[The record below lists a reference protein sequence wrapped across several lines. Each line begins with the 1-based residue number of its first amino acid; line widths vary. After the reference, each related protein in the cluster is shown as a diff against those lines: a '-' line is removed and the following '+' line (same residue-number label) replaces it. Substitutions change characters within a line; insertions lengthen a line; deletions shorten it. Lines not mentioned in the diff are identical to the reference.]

1 VDSLEWMREDNRRLK
16 SGQRGI
22 KLLVREQRDR
32 VRPYGSGLRLVR
44 NLLEDSQMSLTVLR
58 TWLFSS
64 RSISGSSLLLIALF
78 LPSMACSPTSSTG
91 NQNSNGNTNTND
103 NGSGSGES
111 FTVTFDGD
119 GGITSS
125 GTTDFAFNGASF
137 SGGTVKTVGV
147 MDLYGSG
154 LFAYEVLDGSTVTV
168 MFDNPIDS
176 LGLFFVTRG
185 DGQTNL
191 TARDADGVVVGTATA
206 AQPDSGNEVVTV
218 TLSADATSVEVV
230 HTGDGEGW
238 IDDFQFRFA
247 SGGGA

>member
-1 VDSLEWMREDNRRLK
+1 
-16 SGQRGI
+16 
-22 KLLVREQRDR
+22 
-32 VRPYGSGLRLVR
+32 
-44 NLLEDSQMSLTVLR
+44 MSLTVLR

-91 NQNSNGNTNTND
+91 NQNSNGNTNTNTNTND

-119 GGITSS
+119 GGITPS

-137 SGGTVKTVGV
+137 SGGTVRTVGQP
-147 MDLYGSG
+147 DLYGSG

-176 LGLFFVTRG
+176 LELFFVASG
-185 DGQTNL
+185 AGQTIL
-191 TARDADGVVVGTATA
+191 TARDADGGEVGTATA
-206 AQPDSGNEVVTV
+206 AQPDSGSVQVTV
-218 TLSADATSVEVV
+218 NLSANATSVEVV
-230 HTGDGEGW
+230 HTGDGDGW

-247 SGGGA
+247 SAGGA